1 MATGIKGLDGGSIGP
16 DSGSPVE
23 RVRVTSPV
31 NSGGSGASANSAS
44 TDNVHI
50 TESAKTLAS
59 LSQAVN
65 ASPDVDLN
73 KVTAVQNA
81 LSAGT
86 YRINPESIA
95 DRMVQLDQDLGAAQ
109 HS

>member
-1 MATGIKGLDGGSIGP
+1 VATGIKGMDGGSIGP
-16 DSGSPVE
+16 DSGNPVE
-23 RVRVTSPV
+23 RVRVTTPA

-44 TDNVHI
+44 SDNVHI

-65 ASPDVDLN
+65 ESPDVDMN

-81 LSAGT
+81 LSAGS
-86 YRINPESIA
+86 YRINHESIA
-95 DRMVQLDQDLGAAQ
+95 NRMLQLDQDLGAAQ
-109 HS
+109 SS